1 MKASVYNSNPTITS
15 DGNGEPFYH
24 DNGAGQ
30 PWWYKNETE
39 GEYVG
44 AIPKTSQPTYAMINI
59 TVDSIT
65 IEMKQIKGV
74 LVSDVNKNVAVQNY
88 GTQTIETFDK
98 LVINYSDR
106 NHD

>member
-30 PWWYKNETE
+30 PWWYKNDTE
-39 GEYVG
+39 GDYVG
-44 AIPKTSQPTYAMINI
+44 AMPKTSQPTYAMINI
-59 TVDSIT
+59 NANSIT

-74 LVSDVNKNVAVQNY
+74 LVSDVNKNVAVQDY

-98 LVINYSDR
+98 LVINYNER
-106 NHD
+106 NHN

>member
-1 MKASVYNSNPTITS
+1 MKASVYNANPTITS

-30 PWWYKNETE
+30 PKKKKNDTK

-59 TVDSIT
+59 TTNSIT

-74 LVSDVNKNVAVQNY
+74 LVSDVNKNVAVQDY

-98 LVINYSDR
+98 LVINYNDR
-106 NHD
+106 NHN